1 MDDTTKNIIIDL
13 LQTAR
18 SEGAD
23 AAEATLVRNKGVGVE
38 VRLGK
43 FESVEHA
50 EDFQLGLRS
59 VYWPTVCKHF
69 NRKS

>member
-23 AAEATLVRNKGVGVE
+23 AAEATLVKNKGVGVE
-38 VRLGK
+38 VL
-43 FESVEHA
+43 SLIHI
-50 EDFQLGLRS
+50 
-59 VYWPTVCKHF
+59 
-69 NRKS
+69 